1 MKLPSLVLALL
12 LATSSQ
18 AFTSPQTTKTST
30 KTVDLQ
36 SVIVRD
42 ATTTTATTQD
52 DLSPDTEPGTDSS
65 NTEDASS
72 TTTSTLEFPPPLT
85 KVQRLQR
92 AAKFWSSAIPIVL
105 SYYSK
110 DAELRVKESF
120 TGIKLTEEEEE
131 LVWNEQHAQGAR
143 KLADTITS
151 LKGFYVKTAQII
163 ASRRDLF
170 PPEYTDALNNFT
182 DNVDPLPVELIKT
195 VVSKELL
202 VRGETFEDIFAEFDE
217 EPLGAASVAQVHRAV
232 LTEKY
237 GSKEVAVKVQRPS
250 IESKLMGDIANLK
263 AIAKTFND
271 ELPLD
276 YYTVFCELEKQ
287 LADEFNFLA
296 EAVAMDR
303 IWDTVTKDENG
314 MPCEAPI
321 VMPRPV
327 QGLVSRRVLVMDYL
341 KGVPLS
347 RAAEEMLAR
356 GISPDSPESQ
366 LFGRR
371 LLRSLTDVFG
381 RCILETGFFH
391 AGKYLLLML
400 IFLNLKYTKTHM
412 SLSLYRSSVSTSIR
426 CVSFTCLY
434 LLLNMIL
441 IFLTFLYKHCSPGN
455 IFVLDDGSIGLIDFG
470 QVKQIGGRAR
480 ETLSKVM
487 IALDERKSDENPADL
502 DKIGNL
508 ALELGVELADDA
520 PQEGPAA
527 VAMWLFDGSVEQL
540 PGGYEKGELSPN
552 SPVKALKSFPQDL
565 VLVGRSSILIKGLS
579 NRLNIPWSLSKEWAP
594 TAKRVLAGNT
604 QSTTVAAKDGK
615 TNKIRIKDVLK
626 LLKTWGRGK
635 ASRAI
640 SRLPSPM
647 RTKVAAVA
655 LRLQKRKEAK
665 EAKKQ

>member
-1 MKLPSLVLALL
+1 MH
-12 LATSSQ
+12 SS
-18 AFTSPQTTKTST
+18 
-30 KTVDLQ
+30 
-36 SVIVRD
+36 
-42 ATTTTATTQD
+42 
-52 DLSPDTEPGTDSS
+52 G
-65 NTEDASS
+65 
-72 TTTSTLEFPPPLT
+72 
-85 KVQRLQR
+85 
-92 AAKFWSSAIPIVL
+92 
-105 SYYSK
+105 
-110 DAELRVKESF
+110 
-120 TGIKLTEEEEE
+120 
-131 LVWNEQHAQGAR
+131 AQ

-195 VVSKELL
+195 VVSQELL
-202 VRGETFEDIFAEFDE
+202 VRGEKFEDIFAEFDE
-217 EPLGAASVAQVHRAV
+217 VPLGAASVAQVHRAV

-250 IESKLMGDIANLK
+250 IESKLLGDIANLK

-271 ELPLD
+271 DLTLD

-303 IWDTVTKDENG
+303 IYETCTRDANG
-314 MPCEAPI
+314 MPCESPI

-327 QGLVSRRVLVMDYL
+327 SGLVSRRVLVMDYL
-341 KGVPLS
+341 EGVPLS
-347 RAAEEMLAR
+347 RAAEEMLKR

-391 AGKYLLLML
+391 ADP
-400 IFLNLKYTKTHM
+400 H
-412 SLSLYRSSVSTSIR
+412 
-426 CVSFTCLY
+426 
-434 LLLNMIL
+434 
-441 IFLTFLYKHCSPGN
+441 PGN
-455 IFVLDDGSIGLIDFG
+455 IFVLDDGRIGLIDYG

-487 IALDERKSDENPADL
+487 CALDDRQSDDNPDDL
-502 DKIGNL
+502 DKIGTL

-540 PGGYEKGELSPN
+540 PGGYDKGELSPN

-579 NRLNIPWSLSKEWAP
+579 NRLGIPWSLSKEWAP
-594 TAKRVLAGNT
+594 TARLVLEGNT
-604 QSTTVAAKDGK
+604 NQPTLTEDTK
-615 TNKIRIKDVLK
+615 TNKIRIKDVLR

-640 SRLPSPM
+640 SRLPAPA
-647 RTKVAAVA
+647 RTKVAAIA
-655 LRLQKRKEAK
+655 LRAQKRREAK
-665 EAKKQ
+665 EAKQ

>member
-1 MKLPSLVLALL
+1 
-12 LATSSQ
+12 
-18 AFTSPQTTKTST
+18 
-30 KTVDLQ
+30 
-36 SVIVRD
+36 
-42 ATTTTATTQD
+42 
-52 DLSPDTEPGTDSS
+52 
-65 NTEDASS
+65 
-72 TTTSTLEFPPPLT
+72 
-85 KVQRLQR
+85 
-92 AAKFWSSAIPIVL
+92 
-105 SYYSK
+105 
-110 DAELRVKESF
+110 
-120 TGIKLTEEEEE
+120 
-131 LVWNEQHAQGAR
+131 
-143 KLADTITS
+143 
-151 LKGFYVKTAQII
+151 
-163 ASRRDLF
+163 
-170 PPEYTDALNNFT
+170 
-182 DNVDPLPVELIKT
+182 
-195 VVSKELL
+195 
-202 VRGETFEDIFAEFDE
+202 
-217 EPLGAASVAQVHRAV
+217 
-232 LTEKY
+232 
-237 GSKEVAVKVQRPS
+237 
-250 IESKLMGDIANLK
+250 
-263 AIAKTFND
+263 
-271 ELPLD
+271 
-276 YYTVFCELEKQ
+276 
-287 LADEFNFLA
+287 
-296 EAVAMDR
+296 
-303 IWDTVTKDENG
+303 
-314 MPCEAPI
+314 
-321 VMPRPV
+321 
-327 QGLVSRRVLVMDYL
+327 
-341 KGVPLS
+341 
-347 RAAEEMLAR
+347 
-356 GISPDSPESQ
+356 
-366 LFGRR
+366 
-371 LLRSLTDVFG
+371 
-381 RCILETGFFH
+381 
-391 AGKYLLLML
+391 ML

-487 IALDERKSDENPADL
+487 IALDERESDENPADL

-665 EAKKQ
+665 EAK